1 MLFRTIATLLF
12 TQAALAA
19 LTPDQVVT
27 NIGIVTT
34 VSGDLNS
41 VLGGLTTSSGEGDV
55 STMAEVIPLYR
66 VTKLLLT
73 RYRVQKVETNF
84 QTIVTNLA
92 GDVTG
97 MQPTPPFDDD
107 GAGLVVDALR
117 DVSGYRLIVH
127 PN

>member
-34 VSGDLNS
+34 VSGDLNTG
-41 VLGGLTTSSGEGDV
+41 LGGLTTSSGEGDV
-55 STMAEVIPLYR
+55 STMAGVIPLYR

-73 RYRVQKVETNF
+73 RYRV
-84 QTIVTNLA
+84 
-92 GDVTG
+92 
-97 MQPTPPFDDD
+97 
-107 GAGLVVDALR
+107 
-117 DVSGYRLIVH
+117 
-127 PN
+127 